1 MYIELRER
9 LLSQV
14 EADPADSRI
23 VDIRQITCIL
33 HVTASAAYSLYSFLG
48 SDYRKNKA
56 F

>member
-23 VDIRQITCIL
+23 VDIRRITYIL
-33 HVTASAAYSLYSFLG
+33 HVTAYSLYSFLG
-48 SDYRKNKA
+48 SDYRKYKA